1 MPVVLERRR
10 LGFRVSFIWRP
21 IPAHL
26 GGAVDGSSSRG
37 IGRLPS
43 HVDTLGGVPVLATF
57 EFNAFIA
64 AVDSERRKQELT
76 WVDLAEALWDQ
87 SAELNAHR
95 NDHPL

>member
-1 MPVVLERRR
+1 VAA
-10 LGFRVSFIWRP
+10 GTS
-21 IPAHL
+21 
-26 GGAVDGSSSRG
+26 
-37 IGRLPS
+37 S
-43 HVDTLGGVPVLATF
+43 HVDTIGGVPVRATF
-57 EFNAFIA
+57 DFNVFIS

>member
-1 MPVVLERRR
+1 
-10 LGFRVSFIWRP
+10 LGTPSTDRGRS
-21 IPAHL
+21 AS
-26 GGAVDGSSSRG
+26 GAS
-37 IGRLPS
+37 S
-43 HVDTLGGVPVLATF
+43 HVDTIGGVPVRPTF
-57 EFNAFIA
+57 DFNAFIS